1 MTSMRLFGP
10 VLLGWVTVS
19 CGTESPTR
27 KAAAPTGPRD
37 IVIASQANV
46 HGDIEPCG

>member
-1 MTSMRLFGP
+1 MNRTLGIWLASVAFGCSGEATP
-10 VLLGWVTVS
+10 DA
-19 CGTESPTR
+19 EPT
-27 KAAAPTGPRD
+27 PTGPRD